1 MGVPVN
7 PTRQCM
13 DLYNYLCQTLQ
24 KSKKEIS
31 WFAFS
36 APNKYKI
43 YSIPKRT
50 SGKRIIAHPSKEL
63 KAYQWALLEK
73 FESTF
78 KVHENAYAYQKGIG
92 IKDNARRHKSSPY
105 LLKLDFSN
113 FFHSITPEMLH
124 EAILSQE
131 IGLLDDDKFLLA
143 QLLFCRMGKKADGK
157 LVLSIGAP
165 TSPIV
170 SNIVMRRFDS
180 SVAHMCDALGIV
192 YTRYADDL
200 TFSTREK
207 GILFDTPKVIKKFL
221 QDEFAGRITLNDA
234 KTVYSS
240 KAHNRHVTGITITN
254 DGKIS
259 VGRKRKKYV
268 SSLIHKYSQGDL
280 EKEDIFHLKGL
291 LSFILDIEPEV
302 LVRMKKKYSSD
313 LINNLMKET

>member
-1 MGVPVN
+1 
-7 PTRQCM
+7 M

-63 KAYQWALLEK
+63 KAYQWALLTK

-78 KVHENAYAYQKGIG
+78 EVHENAYAYKKGIS
-92 IKDNARRHKSSPY
+92 IKDNAGRHKNSPY
-105 LLKLDFSN
+105 LLKLDFNN
-113 FFHSITPEMLH
+113 FFHSISPEMLH
-124 EAILSQE
+124 EAILSQ
-131 IGLLDDDKFLLA
+131 GVCPLDDDKFLLT
-143 QLLFCRMGKKADGK
+143 QLLFCRMGKKSDGK

-170 SNIVMRRFDS
+170 SNVVMNSFDH
-180 SVAHMCDALGIV
+180 SVTNMCDAHGIV

-200 TFSTREK
+200 TFSTKKKE
-207 GILFDTPKVIKKFL
+207 ILFAIPKAIKKFL
-221 QDEFAGRITLNDA
+221 QDEFGGRITINDA

-254 DGKIS
+254 NGKIS
-259 VGRKRKKYV
+259 VGRKRKKYL
-268 SSLIHKYSQGDL
+268 SSLVHKYVEGDL
-280 EKEDIFHLKGL
+280 EKEDILHLKGL
-291 LSFILDIEPEV
+291 FSFILDVEPEI
-302 LVRMKKKYSSD
+302 LVRMKRKYSSEM
-313 LINNLMKET
+313 INKLMKET